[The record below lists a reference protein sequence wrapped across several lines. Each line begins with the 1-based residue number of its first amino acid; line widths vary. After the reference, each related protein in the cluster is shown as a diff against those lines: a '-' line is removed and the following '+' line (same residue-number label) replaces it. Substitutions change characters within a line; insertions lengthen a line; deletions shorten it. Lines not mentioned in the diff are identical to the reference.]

1 MSSNRAAVV
10 TGGGNGIGKAIA
22 LALAREGIDVVVV
35 DRAPNAAQSTV
46 REIEAL
52 GSKGLAINAD
62 VGIVSD
68 VDRIFDRTLE
78 TFGKVDILVNNAG
91 YPHPAASIL
100 DISLSDLEQV
110 INTNFKGTYL
120 CSRRA
125 GKEMISQK
133 KGCIINLSS
142 IAGVE
147 PLPLPVYGPMKSA
160 VNMLT
165 RILAREWARYG
176 IRVNAI
182 APGYVLTP
190 TLKESIDKGLRDT
203 SLLLKHIPMHT
214 FMEPEDIAH
223 AALFLASDKARY
235 ITGAIIL
242 VDAGF
247 TSDGG
252 WEAYAIG
259 HES

>member
-22 LALAREGIDVVVV
+22 LALAREDTDVVVV
-35 DRAPNAAQSTV
+35 DKAPNAARSTV
-46 REIEAL
+46 REIKAL

-62 VGIVSD
+62 VSIVSD

-91 YPHPAASIL
+91 VTHPTVSIL
-100 DISLSDLEQV
+100 DVSLSDLEEV

-120 CSRRA
+120 CSRRG
-125 GKEMISQK
+125 GKEMVSQK
-133 KGCIINLSS
+133 KGCIINISS
-142 IAGVE
+142 AAGLE
-147 PLPLPVYGPMKSA
+147 PPPLVVYAPMKSA

-165 RILAREWARYG
+165 RILARDWARYG
-176 IRVNAI
+176 VRVNAI

-190 TLKESIDKGLRDT
+190 LIKGAIDKGLRDP
-203 SLLLKHIPMHT
+203 SLLLKRIPMHT
-214 FMEPEDIAH
+214 FIAPEDIAH

-252 WEAYAIG
+252 WEAYPIG